1 MRTVGN
7 VVLGVARY
15 SLFTVMLLLSRV
27 VEPVLNVVAG
37 LGLFVFLGCLL
48 FARHQAQAMWG
59 SLAIGLGAVAVTVAW
74 HLALQALA
82 PEGVVVISDL

>member
-27 VEPVLNVVAG
+27 VEPGLNVLAG

-48 FARHQAQAMWG
+48 FARNQTQAMWG
-59 SLAIGLGAVAVTVAW
+59 SLAIGLGAVAVMVAW
-74 HLALQALA
+74 HLTLQALA
-82 PEGVVVISDL
+82 PEGVVVVSDL